1 MREEIIATPRS
12 PPQSPLVLHLRPAE
26 ITKPKR
32 KAEGEAKEE
41 KAQGKCEPNR
51 GWAFFPANV
60 VLSKKAPCRKWR
72 YKVKHVYF
80 GFYFYL
86 HLFFVAFIPG
96 P

>member
-1 MREEIIATPRS
+1 MYERGNNSNPSITTTA
-12 PPQSPLVLHLRPAE
+12 PLVLHLSPAE

-60 VLSKKAPCRKWR
+60 VLSKKEPCRKWR
-72 YKVKHVYF
+72 YKVKHVYL

-86 HLFFVAFIPG
+86 H
-96 P
+96 

>member
-41 KAQGKCEPNR
+41 KAQGK
-51 GWAFFPANV
+51 
-60 VLSKKAPCRKWR
+60 
-72 YKVKHVYF
+72 
-80 GFYFYL
+80 
-86 HLFFVAFIPG
+86 
-96 P
+96 